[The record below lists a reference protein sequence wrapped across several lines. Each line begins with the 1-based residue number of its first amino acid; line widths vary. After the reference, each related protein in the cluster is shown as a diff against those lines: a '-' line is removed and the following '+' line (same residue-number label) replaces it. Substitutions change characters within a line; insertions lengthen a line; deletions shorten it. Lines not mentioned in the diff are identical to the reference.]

1 MMGTVKYIMPF
12 PFIKELRDL
21 ARKGLKEDKIRIA
34 QAVSEALTA
43 RQARRRQR
51 ARLMPRPKKARS
63 GDWPPKR
70 VNLEQAREKA
80 AERKNESPKLV
91 NLQ

>member
-1 MMGTVKYIMPF
+1 MMRTVKYIMPF

-51 ARLMPRPKKARS
+51 ARLMPRPKKARL